1 MVDFGSFDKLAQDYE
16 LRQSAEKVYPHYVLF
31 CAYSDGEIKE
41 YPLYTE
47 DTAMKFFYTPP
58 SLYYGEYP
66 DSVALYRVRPK
77 TSIAG
82 ATLIFLKYKKYHREY
97 KYCISLVTNKYNGV

>member
-1 MVDFGSFDKLAQDYE
+1 METIFSTLANKY
-16 LRQSAEKVYPHYVLF
+16 RMKHSAEKVYPHYVLF
-31 CAYSDGEIKE
+31 CIYSDEEIKE

-47 DTAMKFFYTPP
+47 NTAMTYFDSPP

-77 TSIAG
+77 TSIVG

-97 KYCISLVTNKYNGV
+97 KYCNSLITNN